1 MLGQGT
7 VSAEGPL
14 LLRRP
19 EAPGARCGKA
29 TVADSPEVP
38 RRGNRLHSP
47 PPSLGLTAAPLHS
60 LLTQAPLP
68 MSVCLSAPQAGPS
81 EEGLGDH
88 EAQE

>member
-19 EAPGARCGKA
+19 ESPGARCGEA
-29 TVADSPEVP
+29 TVAESPEVP
-38 RRGNRLHSP
+38 RKGNRLHSP
-47 PPSLGLTAAPLHS
+47 PPSLGLTAVPLHS
-60 LLTQAPLP
+60 LLTQTALP
-68 MSVCLSAPQAGPS
+68 MSVCPSAPQAGPL